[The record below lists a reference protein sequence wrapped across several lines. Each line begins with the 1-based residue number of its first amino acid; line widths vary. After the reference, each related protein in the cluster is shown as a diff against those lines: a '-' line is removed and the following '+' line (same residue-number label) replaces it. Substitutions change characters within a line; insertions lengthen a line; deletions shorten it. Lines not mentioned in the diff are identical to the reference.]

1 MRQEETRGGFINF
14 NRFTMEVLVQEKI
27 DLSDL
32 TKNLPPLIS
41 RDHVEELLGGVISS
55 KTLANLDSLGEGPKR
70 MRVGRKVA
78 YLTVDLLDW
87 LETRTVILN

>member
-1 MRQEETRGGFINF
+1 MRNQ
-14 NRFTMEVLVQEKI
+14 M

-32 TKNLPPLIS
+32 VPTLPPVIA
-41 RDHVEELLGGVISS
+41 RDHVEKLLGGIISS

-78 YLTVDLLDW
+78 YRTDDLLEW
-87 LETRTVILN
+87 LSNRTKNLN

>member
-1 MRQEETRGGFINF
+1 MKY
-14 NRFTMEVLVQEKI
+14 KI

-32 TKNLPPLIS
+32 GRNLPPMIA
-41 RDHVEELLGGVISS
+41 RDHVGKLLGGVISS

-78 YLTVDLLDW
+78 YLTEDLLEW
-87 LETRTVILN
+87 LALRTTTLN